1 MKAEDLDLAYTT
13 FCKVMTDVG
22 TERTEMFLA
31 RFALLAIVTLDDLER
46 VRKLITEAADIDIP
60 AVNKIGHDSKKHS

>member
-22 TERTEMFLA
+22 TERAEMFLS
-31 RFALLAIVTLDDLER
+31 RFALLAIVALDDLER
-46 VRKLITEAADIDIP
+46 VGKLITEAANIDMP
-60 AVNKIGHDSKKHS
+60 AINK